1 MTAVDTHTFN
11 TSQKDRLFSPS
22 VSVTHGTF
30 CRALLPSIFQA
41 WQSWRESGIDG
52 QPAAQDPTLPAPFLL
67 ELGGGKI
74 IDSKLFLFFPAFLP
88 STLHADILWWNKSVP
103 IEIPAETACYL
114 LTRYLNCGLRG
125 KLYGGLSETWRCLCS
140 ALSVCLLWR
149 WSYAPMHYE
158 RPWQMEE
165 SERGRFLA
173 LFWLVVSSGIVIKSK
188 QSNTYVI
195 QSHHCS

>member
-1 MTAVDTHTFN
+1 MWSAMTAVDTHTFN
-11 TSQKDRLFSPS
+11 TSQKDRLFFSQRLCDS
-22 VSVTHGTF
+22 
-30 CRALLPSIFQA
+30 RYLLPSSAPIHFQA
-41 WQSWRESGIDG
+41 WQSWRELGIDG

-125 KLYGGLSETWRCLCS
+125 KLYGGALGNIKMSMLC
-140 ALSVCLLWR
+140 ALSLSAMEMELCPDALRTRLTDGR
-149 WSYAPMHYE
+149 E
-158 RPWQMEE
+158 RAGTILSFISARRVKWN
-165 SERGRFLA
+165 R
-173 LFWLVVSSGIVIKSK
+173 
-188 QSNTYVI
+188 N
-195 QSHHCS
+195 